1 MDAWVMVHP
10 GSKKVHYPRA
20 PSNSALGHSSC
31 CVKRAPLPN
40 VHKASDGFKFFAIV
54 LGSLFVL
61 KCDLYRFRQ
70 KFITLLLDSVPWP
83 RASSHT
89 LGIEFLSD
97 LVGTETG
104 RKVDLFC

>member
-70 KFITLLLDSVPWP
+70 KFITMYI
-83 RASSHT
+83 A
-89 LGIEFLSD
+89 
-97 LVGTETG
+97 
-104 RKVDLFC
+104 